1 MKTQL
6 HLKLIIILIIFLSV
20 TGYGQVFQE
29 ITQSAGINFQYAQG
43 GFPYLGGIA
52 VADFNGDGY
61 TDIYLVN
68 AAGSPNQLYFNNHD
82 NTFTEVGHA
91 SGVDNNINSW
101 GTVAGDIDNDGDMDI
116 YVANYKAPNNLYIN
130 DGNGKFIDMALQA
143 GVTGSVLGS
152 DSGYSSSATM
162 ADFDN
167 DGYLDLYVLN
177 RAQQT
182 TNYANNFYH
191 NNGDGTFADLTSW
204 ANHSELQTALAVGSS
219 DYDNDGYMDI
229 YVANEF
235 GLDGFLHNN
244 QNNTFTDL
252 GPALNI
258 PPTAGMGVDYTD
270 FDHDGD
276 FDIYVTNLGSDIFLV
291 NNGDGT
297 VTNQDTAV
305 GIYNSTMSWGVN
317 IADYDNDGY
326 DDIYVVN
333 GSMIRI
339 GIYPQANIFYRNI
352 GIGSFSDITNTTGL
366 GDIGDGRASAFL
378 DVDNDGFMDIIFLN
392 ILRDTENASD
402 SIRGTAHLYRNLG
415 NSNNWITLKLVGVQS
430 NKSAIG
436 AKVKLEA
443 GDLIQYKEVRSGN
456 SFASSQYI
464 NLGFGLKNKTVVDKI
479 TITWPSGNIQEL
491 INKNVNQILS
501 ITEQNTVTGINDIT
515 SSVPKDFQLSQN
527 FPNPFNPSTQIQ
539 FSIKE
544 NSFVTLKVFDILGK
558 EIATLVNKE
567 LGVGVYNY
575 KFNTSNANGELT
587 SGIYLYKLTA
597 GNFTETKKMIL
608 LR

>member
-1 MKTQL
+1 
-6 HLKLIIILIIFLSV
+6 
-20 TGYGQVFQE
+20 
-29 ITQSAGINFQYAQG
+29 
-43 GFPYLGGIA
+43 LGGIA

-61 TDIYLVN
+61 TDIYFVN
-68 AAGSPNQLYFNNHD
+68 AAGSPNQLYFNNRD
-82 NTFTEVGHA
+82 NTFTEAGHA
-91 SGVDNNINSW
+91 SGVDNSINSW
-101 GTVAGDIDNDGDMDI
+101 GTVAGDIDNDGDIDI
-116 YVANYKAPNNLYIN
+116 YVTNYKAPNNLYIN
-130 DGNGKFIDMALQA
+130 DGNGKFTDMAVQA
-143 GVTGSVLGS
+143 GVARSINPI

-167 DGYLDLYVLN
+167 DGFLDIYVLN
-177 RAQQT
+177 RSIDNMQVTSDSAF
-182 TNYANNFYH
+182 ANNLYH
-191 NNGDGTFADLTSW
+191 NNGDGTFTDMTSYS
-204 ANHSELQTALAVGSS
+204 NFSELQVALAVGSS

-235 GLDGFLHNN
+235 GLDGLLHNN
-244 QNNTFTDL
+244 KNNTFTDL
-252 GPALNI
+252 APALNI
-258 PPTAGMGVDYTD
+258 PVTAGMGVDYTD

-276 FDIYVTNLGSDIFLV
+276 FEIYITNLGSDIFLV

-333 GSMIRI
+333 GSMVRI
-339 GIYPQANIFYRNI
+339 GIYPQANIFYRNN
-352 GIGSFSDITNTTGL
+352 GNGTFSNITNITGL
-366 GDIGDGRASAFL
+366 GDIGDGRASVFL
-378 DVDNDGFMDIIFLN
+378 DADNDGFMDVLFLN

-415 NSNNWITLKLVGVQS
+415 NNNNWITLKLVGVQS
-430 NKSAIG
+430 NKNAIG

-443 GDLIQYKEVRSGN
+443 GNLTQYKEVRSGN
-456 SFASSQYI
+456 SFASSQYM
-464 NLGFGLKNKTVVDKI
+464 NPGFGLKDNTLVDKI
-479 TITWPSGNIQEL
+479 TITWPSGSIQEL
-491 INKNVNQILS
+491 TNVSVNQILTV
-501 ITEQNTVTGINDIT
+501 TEQNTVTGFNDIT

-527 FPNPFNPSTQIQ
+527 FPNPFNPNTQIK

-544 NSFVTLKVFDILGK
+544 NSFVTLKVFDVLGK
-558 EIATLVNKE
+558 EITTLVNKE
-567 LGVGVYNY
+567 LNAGVYSYN
-575 KFNTSNANGELT
+575 FNTDNLPAGNHGLA

-597 GNFTETKKMIL
+597 GKFTETKKMIL